1 MRDGVEHNHRKWG
14 GEARLGYGHIRGV
27 PARAGP
33 ERGAHDKHKRWQRF
47 KHQHQSMDEAYHS
60 MIRAG
65 QLRDGEKKDSGPSLT
80 RVGSDKDGP
89 AGAPQSFRELSE
101 RRRVYKQGQ
110 VFWRVQV
117 NKGAWVRRRV
127 ALGSRP

>member
-14 GEARLGYGHIRGV
+14 GEAHLGYGHIRGV

-65 QLRDGEKKDSGPSLT
+65 QLRDGERRIVDRHSP
-80 RVGSDKDGP
+80 GSAATKMVP
-89 AGAPQSFRELSE
+89 LVPRKALESFR
-101 RRRVYKQGQ
+101 
-110 VFWRVQV
+110 
-117 NKGAWVRRRV
+117 KGAESTNRARSS
-127 ALGSRP
+127 GESK